1 MKWFLPSDGKANV
14 LRMDPSN
21 DENQQ
26 STIVSSTMSLPFYA
40 ITILLLVIQSVVF
53 TVVYM
58 CESTYLSLSTT

>member
-26 STIVSSTMSLPFYA
+26 STIVPSTMSLPFYA